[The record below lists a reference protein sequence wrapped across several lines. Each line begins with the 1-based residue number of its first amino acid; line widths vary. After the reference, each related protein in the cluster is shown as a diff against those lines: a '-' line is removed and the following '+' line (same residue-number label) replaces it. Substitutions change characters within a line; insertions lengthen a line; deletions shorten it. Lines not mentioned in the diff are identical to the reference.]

1 MHHDS
6 NEAFESMITMEEYL
20 EKRQQMRK
28 NSPREGGREF
38 WITAAQSAVMELQ
51 MFYV

>member
-1 MHHDS
+1 MRHDR
-6 NEAFESMITMEEYL
+6 NEALESMISMEEYL

-28 NSPREGGREF
+28 NNPREGGREF
-38 WITAAQSAVMELQ
+38 WIAATQSAVMELQ